1 MATFD
6 SEDIYDDDENDD
18 DDDDNGDDDG
28 FHLYEVLWYR
38 LSSNL
43 TCSGEFSSMMMIT
56 MVMMTTCK
64 QQSHPP
70 YQASPVQ
77 ADGNS

>member
-6 SEDIYDDDENDD
+6 SEDIYDDDENE

-43 TCSGEFSSMMMIT
+43 TCFGEF
-56 MVMMTTCK
+56 
-64 QQSHPP
+64 
-70 YQASPVQ
+70 
-77 ADGNS
+77 